1 MGEPGGFIVRRKSVA
16 ATGVLALVLALAW
29 PSAAVAA
36 PPTAT
41 ITLADTS
48 LAIGETTTVEVTFS
62 EAVIGFT
69 LADFTVQ
76 NGTLSNLATA
86 DNILWTATLTPSA
99 GVTDATNELVVD
111 LTGVANGT
119 AEQGAGTATSP
130 NYAVDTVRPTL
141 AAAITISDTAL
152 AIGDTATVTFTFAEA
167 VTGFTT
173 ADVSAPNGT
182 LTGLSSSD
190 GGITWTA
197 TLTPSAGA
205 ADATNTLTLDYT
217 GIADVSG
224 NSGVGSA
231 DSGNYAVDTV
241 RPTGTIAIMIA
252 DLSIGD
258 TSTVVV
264 AFSEAVSGFTAA
276 DISAPN
282 GTLSALSSSDGGVT
296 WTATFTPTPGVED
309 ASNVLTLDLTG
320 VANVAGNAGVGT
332 SDSNNYTVDT
342 ARAQL
347 TITMSD
353 SVLER
358 GETATVTFTFTEA
371 VVGFTSA
378 DITVPNGTLTAPVS
392 TDGGMTWTATF
403 TPDADTTV
411 AINTITVDLSGVT
424 DAAGNAGLGTASSTT
439 FAIDTAI
446 PIVVPPVV
454 PPVTS
459 DPAAAPGAA
468 APMPVTGTDASGML
482 LAGGFL
488 AAAGLVLMVL
498 KRRGLRA

>member
-1 MGEPGGFIVRRKSVA
+1 LQPRACS
-16 ATGVLALVLALAW
+16 
-29 PSAAVAA
+29 PSSSPSRGHRQRSPL

-119 AEQGAGTATSP
+119 AEQGVGTATSP

-167 VTGFTT
+167 VLGLDT
-173 ADVSAPNGT
+173 ADVTVPNGT
-182 LTGLSSSD
+182 LSGLASGD

-197 TLTPSAGA
+197 TLTPSSGV
-205 ADATNTLTLDYT
+205 ADTSNTLTLDY
-217 GIADVSG
+217 
-224 NSGVGSA
+224 SGVMDLAGNVGIGSV

-241 RPTGTIAIMIA
+241 RPTGTIAIIIT

-264 AFSEAVSGFTAA
+264 TFSEAVSGFTAA
-276 DISAPN
+276 DVSAPN
-282 GTLSALSSSDGGVT
+282 GTLSTLSSADGGVT
-296 WTATFTPTPGVED
+296 WASTFTPD
-309 ASNVLTLDLTG
+309 ADVQDSSNVLSLDLTG
-320 VANVAGNAGVGT
+320 IINGAGNAGVGT
-332 SDSNNYTVDT
+332 VDSANYAVDT
-342 ARAQL
+342 LRPDA

-358 GETATVTFTFTEA
+358 GDTATVTFAFTEA
-371 VVGFTSA
+371 VVGFDSGDVTA
-378 DITVPNGTLTAPVS
+378 PNGTLTAPIS
-392 TDGGMTWTATF
+392 GDGGLTWTATF
-403 TPDADTTV
+403 TPAADTTV
-411 AINTITVDLSGVT
+411 ASNTITVDLSGVA

-446 PIVVPPVV
+446 PVVVPPVV

-459 DPAAAPGAA
+459 DPAAVPTPGAA
-468 APMPVTGTDASGML
+468 APMPVTGTDPSGML
-482 LAGGFL
+482 LAGGLL
-488 AAAGLVLMVL
+488 AAAGIALTIV
-498 KRRGLRA
+498 RRRALRA